1 MIELS
6 IVTPTYN
13 RADLLSRCYQSLR
26 GQTRQSFE
34 WIVIDDG
41 STDHTKELIESHI
54 KYEDNLFPIYYQYK
68 PNGGKHTALNASHEL
83 IHGKYVVILDS
94 DDYLLPNAV
103 EMICREWNEFYP
115 DKKIGCLSFYKAL
128 ENGKV
133 VSKEIDG
140 RIISDHIAFRVN
152 QTSGGDQCEVVRAE
166 YFKEYIFPVFS
177 GEKFISEGLLWNYLG
192 FRYKTVYCNKAV
204 YICEYQPEG
213 ISKSGKKLLMRNPK
227 GMIALTKTFFD
238 SRINWKK
245 RIKETWLYIVYSL
258 CDHRSLATIVKES
271 GQSMLTISQLPAGF
285 LLYIYWK
292 KRYL

>member
-13 RADLLSRCYQSLR
+13 RADLLPRCYHSLR
-26 GQTRQSFE
+26 EQTRQDFE

-41 STDHTKELIESHI
+41 STDHTKDLIESYI
-54 KYEDNLFPIYYQYK
+54 NCDDNLFPIYYQYK

-94 DDYLLPNAV
+94 DDYLTPDAV
-103 EMICREWNEFYP
+103 ETICREWGVFYL
-115 DKKIGCLSFYKAL
+115 DKSICCLSFYKAL
-128 ENGKV
+128 ENGKT

-140 RIISDHIAFRVN
+140 RIISDHISFRVN

-166 YFKEYIFPVFS
+166 YFKEYTFPVFS
-177 GEKFISEGLLWNYLG
+177 GERFISEGLLWNYLG

-204 YICEYQPEG
+204 YICEYRSDG
-213 ISKSGKKLLMRNPK
+213 ISKSGRKLLMRNPK
-227 GMIALTKTFFD
+227 GMIELTKTFFD
-238 SRINWKK
+238 SRVCFRK

-258 CDHRSLATIVKES
+258 CDKRSFKRIVKES
-271 GQSMLTISQLPAGF
+271 KYRFLTFVNYPIGAV
-285 LLYIYWK
+285 LYSFWK
-292 KRYL
+292 QR